1 MARYDGGEGH
11 FFLVTG
17 VSTEMSVLPA
27 FAEKVSLNILFKTL
41 TQMKCIL
48 CVGRDGQFN
57 EGMGASF
64 NETRLVA
71 FKLQCYR
78 NLQHFL

>member
-27 FAEKVSLNILFKTL
+27 FAEKVSLNILLKNPNEMYL
-41 TQMKCIL
+41 VCGQRWAIQRRNGRLIL
-48 CVGRDGQFN
+48 
-57 EGMGASF
+57 
-64 NETRLVA
+64 
-71 FKLQCYR
+71 
-78 NLQHFL
+78 